1 MSKKSYFFIMSI
13 PKHELIEY
21 TTKLSSYISK
31 LFPGRE
37 NPLTIKHLEINEDYL
52 VIKATIKS
60 SEDRIRDFADRF
72 FQKRYEL
79 VNRNGEIEIVSKDFK
94 KTNSTVVPESY
105 H

>member
-13 PKHELIEY
+13 PKQEIIEY

-31 LFPGRE
+31 LFPGRD
-37 NPLTIKHLEINEDYL
+37 NPLTIEHLEINEDYL

-60 SEDRIRDFADRF
+60 SEDGIRDFADRF